1 MNNFLLAVSLC
12 CGVGKNLLSKA
23 GEQSF
28 SGLRGLMRANM
39 VTAALAIC
47 FFAWQ
52 SIGAPQNGLGLLVI
66 LAVCYGIFT
75 LGSQSLYILA
85 VKQGSVSICSLIY
98 SSSFLLPTIYS
109 VFRFSETVTLS
120 KAMGIALMLLAI
132 LLVSKSKG
140 SPARTGRTQVVYA
153 LLAMLCA
160 GLVGVLQKEFG
171 TRFLPEQLPVFLCV
185 AFLTMLVCSLL
196 LDLGAARH
204 GQAAPPL
211 NAAFW
216 LPALLLGLCVTVANQ
231 LNTFLASA
239 LPGILFFPVLNGGC
253 ILFSAL
259 LSAIIFHEH
268 IPLRTW
274 LGISVGIGAIVCI
287 AV

>member
-132 LLVSKSKG
+132 F
-140 SPARTGRTQVVYA
+140 
-153 LLAMLCA
+153 
-160 GLVGVLQKEFG
+160 QKEFG